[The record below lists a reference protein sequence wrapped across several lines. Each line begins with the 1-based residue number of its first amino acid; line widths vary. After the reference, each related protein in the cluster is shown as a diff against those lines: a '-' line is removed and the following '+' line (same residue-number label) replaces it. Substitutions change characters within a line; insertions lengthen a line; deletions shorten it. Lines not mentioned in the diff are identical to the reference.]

1 MSVYCLSVSSMSF
14 LMISMNSSILLVGVW
29 GVLDSGSLP
38 LYTAAK
44 ARLKGVGVRGA
55 SPLCRDEVGDSLDV
69 LGVEWAEAAC
79 GSSELRV
86 GVVSSEP
93 WPVVILCSALTG
105 VLWAV
110 GG

>member
-1 MSVYCLSVSSMSF
+1 MLER
-14 LMISMNSSILLVGVW
+14 
-29 GVLDSGSLP
+29 GSLP
-38 LYTAAK
+38 LYTAAR

-55 SPLCRDEVGDSLDV
+55 SPLCRDEVGESRDV
-69 LGVEWAEAAC
+69 FGVEWAEAVC

-86 GVVSSEP
+86 GVVSREP
-93 WPVVILCSALTG
+93 WLVWTLCSVLTG